1 MSLFKS
7 INKRYNWLV
16 KVSFDRKTG
25 FYRYK
30 RFGHNIY
37 IRQPRHYLKE
47 RDILWTCE
55 NLFYKHYLPVKGD
68 VVLDLGAGYGEEST
82 YIAEHTS
89 GVKYIGVEA
98 QPVIYEC
105 LANTYHDLGDNFVAS
120 PYVITDA
127 ESVKF
132 VSHYSYASVGEIPE
146 GYIDVPTIRW
156 DDFLKKYAIDRIDLL
171 KMNIEGAE
179 KDIMQSITDFSMVRR
194 FAISCHDFRANNNE
208 GEWFRTKDIV
218 MKALQDNGYKI
229 RTFSYGINW
238 ADDWIYAE
246 R

>member
-1 MSLFKS
+1 MGLLKS
-7 INKRYNWLV
+7 IDKRYDWLV
-16 KVSFDRKTG
+16 RVSFDRKTG

-30 RFGHNIY
+30 RFGYNIY

-47 RDILWTCE
+47 RDLLWTCE
-55 NLFYKHYLPVKGD
+55 NLFYKHYLPASGD
-68 VVLDLGAGYGEEST
+68 VVIDLGAGYGEESAYVAKKT
-82 YIAEHTS
+82 T
-89 GVKYIGVEA
+89 GVRYIGVEA

-105 LANTYHDLGDNFVAS
+105 LANTYRDLGKNFIAS
-120 PYVITDA
+120 PYVITEAD
-127 ESVKF
+127 SVKF

-146 GYIDVPTIRW
+146 GYIDVPTIKW
-156 DDFLKKYAIDRIDLL
+156 QDFLLKYNIDKIDLL

-179 KDIMQSITDFSMVRR
+179 KEIMHSIKDFSIVKR

-218 MKALQDNGYKI
+218 VKVLEDNGYKLK
-229 RTFSYGINW
+229 TFNYGINW